1 MNGLLANPVISGLLG
16 GGPNAIR
23 AAAEQ
28 QRLALAP
35 RGGGGMSGAPGA
47 IVTQDRS
54 GADLGAGLAGLG
66 KGLSAIGKMRADAK
80 RQEVED
86 QAIAQYLGQVNDPV
100 QKERLTTLAGT
111 PEGRQAIMAGV
122 AKQAFPSAAGPLKA
136 GDLVTVQTPNGPRF
150 VQANDA
156 IGQQPAPKEQAGDK
170 IRLWYGDRSV
180 DVTPG
185 SDMEQ
190 RYRSVG
196 YKDTPTAAQTDKGAF
211 GDSGRG
217 RALDIVSKIS
227 GIPEAQRTGEQQ
239 RQYLLATWELSQARV
254 IPGADGRL
262 DVVYPGPLP
271 VGGGSGGA
279 MPAGGGQ
286 PAPVGAAPQP
296 AVPGDPAQP
305 APGVPGVVPTASAT
319 LSDGTRLET
328 IREAE
333 KRDPPKSSTETTKG
347 LELRTQIQSGEL
359 GIKNL
364 RRALELN
371 DKAYAGP
378 TANWIR
384 SGARLTGLDPDG
396 VSATTEFENI
406 ILNNVLSQLKA
417 TFGGNPTEGE
427 RQILGQV
434 SGSITM
440 ARSER
445 AAVLNNAIE
454 ILADKIAASS
464 SNLEALGSD
473 AVTSRPPAQRSS
485 DFSTMSLEEIID
497 VDPRNLNEPQ
507 AKAYV
512 DRLRALGVPVGN

>member
-1 MNGLLANPVISGLLG
+1 
-16 GGPNAIR
+16 
-23 AAAEQ
+23 
-28 QRLALAP
+28 
-35 RGGGGMSGAPGA
+35 
-47 IVTQDRS
+47 
-54 GADLGAGLAGLG
+54 
-66 KGLSAIGKMRADAK
+66 
-80 RQEVED
+80 
-86 QAIAQYLGQVNDPV
+86 
-100 QKERLTTLAGT
+100 
-111 PEGRQAIMAGV
+111 
-122 AKQAFPSAAGPLKA
+122 
-136 GDLVTVQTPNGPRF
+136 
-150 VQANDA
+150 
-156 IGQQPAPKEQAGDK
+156 
-170 IRLWYGDRSV
+170 
-180 DVTPG
+180 
-185 SDMEQ
+185 
-190 RYRSVG
+190 
-196 YKDTPTAAQTDKGAF
+196 
-211 GDSGRG
+211 
-217 RALDIVSKIS
+217 
-227 GIPEAQRTGEQQ
+227 
-239 RQYLLATWELSQARV
+239 
-254 IPGADGRL
+254 
-262 DVVYPGPLP
+262 
-271 VGGGSGGA
+271 

-286 PAPVGAAPQP
+286 PPPVGAAPQP
-296 AVPGDPAQP
+296 AGPGDPAQP

-319 LSDGTRLET
+319 PPSGARVET
-328 IREAE
+328 LREAE
-333 KRDPPKSSTETTKG
+333 KGDLPNSPTETTKG
-347 LELRTQIQSGEL
+347 LELRTQIQLGEQ

-454 ILADKIAASS
+454 ILADKIAAAS

-485 DFSTMSLEEIID
+485 DFSTMSLEKIID

>member
-1 MNGLLANPVISGLLG
+1 
-16 GGPNAIR
+16 
-23 AAAEQ
+23 
-28 QRLALAP
+28 
-35 RGGGGMSGAPGA
+35 
-47 IVTQDRS
+47 
-54 GADLGAGLAGLG
+54 
-66 KGLSAIGKMRADAK
+66 
-80 RQEVED
+80 
-86 QAIAQYLGQVNDPV
+86 
-100 QKERLTTLAGT
+100 
-111 PEGRQAIMAGV
+111 
-122 AKQAFPSAAGPLKA
+122 
-136 GDLVTVQTPNGPRF
+136 
-150 VQANDA
+150 
-156 IGQQPAPKEQAGDK
+156 
-170 IRLWYGDRSV
+170 
-180 DVTPG
+180 
-185 SDMEQ
+185 
-190 RYRSVG
+190 
-196 YKDTPTAAQTDKGAF
+196 
-211 GDSGRG
+211 
-217 RALDIVSKIS
+217 VSKIS

-333 KRDPPKSSTETTKG
+333 KDDPPKSSTETTKG

-364 RRALELN
+364 RRALVLN

-417 TFGGNPTEGE
+417 TFGSTRPMAEN
-427 RQILGQV
+427 RMLVQV